1 MKINSSLL
9 NARWPAQW
17 ISCPGTLLTEFG
29 VFHFRKT
36 FFLRK
41 KPAKVI
47 VHVSAD
53 NRYRLFVNGKSV
65 CFGPARGDIDNWR
78 FETVDIS
85 SFLKKGRNC
94 IASVVWNFGRY
105 KPAAQF
111 SRFTA
116 FLFQTDDRKYSFL
129 NTDASWKVFKNSAYF
144 PFDTRN
150 RSYVSYVGPGE
161 GVQGI
166 KYPWNWERVEYNDKS
181 WDYAKIVD
189 SAESRSNNISH
200 WGWSLY
206 PRNIPLMEETPVHFG
221 AVRRSSGIKPG
232 NDFAKGKISLKI
244 PSRSKVSFLL
254 DQTVLTTAYL
264 NITLGGGKGSRITLT
279 YAEAFK
285 DKDRLKHNRNDVEGM
300 EIEGYKD
307 VFISD
312 GGKDRTYQTLWWR
325 TYRYVQVEIETKAKA
340 LEIKDI
346 HGIYTGYPFKE
357 NGSFT
362 SNDPELKNVWNT
374 GWRTAR
380 LCAHENYIDCP
391 YYEQLQYVGDT
402 RIQALISLYV
412 SGDDRL
418 FKNAIEQIDDS
429 RNSEGITR
437 SSYPRVQN
445 SQIIPPFSL
454 YWIAMVHDYFMHRPD
469 PAFVEKYLYGIYSV
483 LNWYENKLDGKTGL
497 LGAVPYW
504 NFVDWTNEWPWNS
517 IIGAG
522 GEPAGGNEGG
532 SSIITLHL
540 AYTLDMAAEIFSFF
554 KDKRAAHYSSVA
566 AKLKKAVLKACWDK
580 KRKLLADTP
589 AKTSFSQ
596 HANINAVLAGAF
608 SKKEAKE
615 IMQRVITD
623 KSLIQCSFYFRFY
636 LNRALKKAGL
646 ADKYIEMLAP
656 WKAMIKNGLTTF
668 AEVTALEWTRS
679 DCHAWSSSPNYDLL
693 ATVIGIEPACEGFKK
708 VKIEPHLGNLKYA
721 SGIFPHPKGKI
732 KAEFQNSE
740 GKITGKITLPKGLTG
755 KFISRSKTVK
765 LKSGIT
771 II

>member
-1 MKINSSLL
+1 MKINPSLL
-9 NARWPAQW
+9 NTRWPSHW
-17 ISCPGTLLTEFG
+17 ISCPNTLLTEFG

-36 FFLRK
+36 FSLKK
-41 KPAKVI
+41 KPAKFI
-47 VHVSAD
+47 VHISAD

-85 SFLKKGRNC
+85 SFLKKGNNC
-94 IASVVWNFGRY
+94 IASVVWNFGLY
-105 KPAAQF
+105 KPSAQLT
-111 SRFTA
+111 RFTA
-116 FLFQTDDRKYSFL
+116 FLFQADDSKNSFL
-129 NTDASWKVFKNSAYF
+129 NSDTSWKVLKNNSYF
-144 PFDTRN
+144 PFDIEKKN
-150 RSYVSYVGPGE
+150 YVSCVGPGE
-161 GVQGI
+161 GVEGA

-181 WDYAKIVD
+181 WTYAKIVD

-206 PRNIPLMEETPVHFG
+206 PRNIPLMEETPIHFG
-221 AVRRSSGIKPG
+221 AVRRSFGINPG
-232 NDFAKGKISLKI
+232 NDFVKGKISLKI
-244 PSRSKVSFLL
+244 PARSNVSFLL
-254 DQTVLTTAYL
+254 DQEVLTTAYL
-264 NITLGGGKGSRITLT
+264 NITLSGGKGSRITLT
-279 YAEAFK
+279 YAEALK
-285 DKDRLKHNRNDVEGM
+285 DKDRFKRNRNEVEGL

-307 VFISD
+307 LFVSD
-312 GGKDRTYQTLWWR
+312 GGKKRNYQTLWWR
-325 TYRYVQVEIETKAKA
+325 TYRYVLVEIETKAEE

-346 HGIYTGYPFKE
+346 SGIYTGYPFKE
-357 NGSFT
+357 KGSF
-362 SNDPELKNVWNT
+362 SSDDPELDDIWDT

-412 SGDDRL
+412 AGDDRL

-429 RNSEGITR
+429 RNNEGITR
-437 SSYPRVQN
+437 SSYPRSQN
-445 SQIIPPFSL
+445 GQIIPPFSL
-454 YWIAMVHDYFMHRPD
+454 YWIAMVHDYFMHRPN
-469 PAFVEKYLYGIYSV
+469 PAFVEKYIYGIYSV
-483 LNWYENKLDGKTGL
+483 LSWYENKIDAKTGL

-517 IIGAG
+517 VIGAG

-554 KDKRAAHYSSVA
+554 KDKRAAHYSLTA
-566 AKLKKAVLKACWDK
+566 AKLKKAVLKTCWDK

-615 IMQRVITD
+615 IMERVISD
-623 KSLIQCSFYFRFY
+623 SSLIQCSFYFRFY
-636 LNRALKKAGL
+636 LNQALKKAGL
-646 ADKYIEMLAP
+646 GDKYVEMLAP
-656 WKAMIKNGLTTF
+656 WKAMVKNGLTTF

-693 ATVIGIEPACEGFKK
+693 ATVIGIEPACEGFKN

-721 SGIFPHPKGKI
+721 AGVFPHPKGNI
-732 KAEFQNSE
+732 KAEFQNKE
-740 GKITGKITLPKGLTG
+740 GKIRGKITLPKGLTG
-755 KFISRSKTVK
+755 KFIFGRKTVI

-771 II
+771 KI